1 MRRVP
6 PSCPGIDFPAVFQE
20 KYLQQHWNN
29 NRGFLYLA
37 ISHSFPYVLLLWAM
51 LLSAAASLIFGLDA
65 GGVVMLSG
73 FLLLVL
79 SAVATALVIW
89 HIETDDLAQV
99 FGNCKSWYLH
109 LLRNA
114 ILQLAGLLD
123 ESGSESSV

>member
-1 MRRVP
+1 
-6 PSCPGIDFPAVFQE
+6 
-20 KYLQQHWNN
+20 
-29 NRGFLYLA
+29 
-37 ISHSFPYVLLLWAM
+37 M